1 MAITKNTSY
10 SKKPLHSSHHRV
22 GRGGLGI
29 RSRLRGGRAPGS
41 KPDST
46 EEPSCC
52 GPVACQIIR
61 KGPNVLPL
69 VCCGSLERGC
79 QFSYHPRHRIAVQ
92 NYDVRPKIALVLL

>member
-10 SKKPLHSSHHRV
+10 SKKPLHSNRHRV

-41 KPDST
+41 KPDSI

-52 GPVACQIIR
+52 V
-61 KGPNVLPL
+61 
-69 VCCGSLERGC
+69 S
-79 QFSYHPRHRIAVQ
+79 
-92 NYDVRPKIALVLL
+92 